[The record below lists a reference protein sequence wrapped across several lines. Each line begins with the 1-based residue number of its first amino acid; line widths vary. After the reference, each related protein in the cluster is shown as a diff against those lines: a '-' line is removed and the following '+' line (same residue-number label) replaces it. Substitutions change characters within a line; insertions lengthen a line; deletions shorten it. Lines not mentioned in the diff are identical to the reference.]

1 MSPNK
6 GKVKAELLKRHII
19 YVLRRAHMLKVHI
32 FQVTMIKKQVKE
44 LRDSEELRS
53 VAHFQY
59 YNTQTYHE
67 LRSIY
72 VPVCWSK
79 IRTGCKNGQLYM
91 YTRVNKNPSA

>member
-44 LRDSEELRS
+44 LR
-53 VAHFQY
+53 
-59 YNTQTYHE
+59 
-67 LRSIY
+67 
-72 VPVCWSK
+72 
-79 IRTGCKNGQLYM
+79 
-91 YTRVNKNPSA
+91 